1 MWSAYCF
8 STRRRINDS
17 TNRELLMSTT
27 IIEHLFKLHAHGT
40 TIKKEI
46 VAGLTTF
53 AAMSYI
59 LVVNPSI
66 LGLSGMPI
74 EGLITVTAL
83 AACIGTLLMALMTNY
98 PIALAPGMGLN
109 AFFAFT
115 ICMSR
120 EIPWEAALGIV
131 FWNGILFL
139 ILSLTG
145 VRTKIAEAIPPALK
159 IGVQCGIGLFIAFI
173 GLKNAGLI
181 ADNPATFVMLGDLS
195 DPSVMLAFAGIIFT
209 VVMMVKRVT
218 GGILLSIILLT
229 VIGAFIPTAS
239 GMLTPVPD
247 AIIGMP
253 EPISSTFFAMDI
265 LYPIENVAQTWDLIF
280 ALMFVN
286 MFDTIGTL
294 IGVSRRANLLTPSGK
309 LPKIGAAM
317 TADASASVVGAVIGT
332 SPVTSYVESATG
344 VSQGGRT
351 GLTAVVVSVCFLL
364 ALFLTPLMKVIPL
377 MATTPALVMVGILM
391 MESIRQIDF
400 DDLGALATATVALLA
415 MPLTFSIS
423 EGIALG
429 FITFV
434 GIKLGTGKYK
444 EVSKLTYVLALIF
457 LLRYAFNLK

>member
-1 MWSAYCF
+1 
-8 STRRRINDS
+8 
-17 TNRELLMSTT
+17 MSHSLF
-27 IIEHLFKLHAHGT
+27 ERLFKLQEHGT
-40 TIKKEI
+40 TIKTEI

-66 LGLSGMPI
+66 LGLSGMPV

-83 AACIGTLLMALMTNY
+83 AACLGTLMMALMTNY

-115 ICMSR
+115 ICLSR

-131 FWNGILFL
+131 FWNGVLFL
-139 ILSLTG
+139 LLSLTG
-145 VRTKIAEAIPPALK
+145 VRTKVAEAIPPTLK

-181 ADNPATFVMLGDLS
+181 VDNPATFVQLGDLS
-195 DPSVMLAFAGIIFT
+195 DPAVMLALAGIIFT
-209 VVMMVKRVT
+209 IVMMIKKVT
-218 GGILLSIILLT
+218 GGILLSIVLLT
-229 VIGAFIPTAS
+229 VIGAFIPTEN
-239 GMLTPVPD
+239 GTLTATPE
-247 AIIGMP
+247 AIIGLP
-253 EPISSTFFAMDI
+253 EPISSTFLAMDFF
-265 LYPIENVAQTWDLIF
+265 YPIEHFADTWDLIF

-294 IGVSRRANLLTPSGK
+294 IGVSRRANLLTESGK
-309 LPKIGAAM
+309 LPKIGPAM
-317 TADASASVVGAVIGT
+317 TADASASVVGAMIGT

-344 VSQGGRT
+344 VSAGGRT
-351 GLTAVVVSVCFLL
+351 GLTAVVVAVCFLL

-377 MATTPALVMVGILM
+377 MATTPALLMVGILM
-391 MESIRQIDF
+391 MESIRQLDF

-429 FITFV
+429 FITYV
-434 GIKLGTGKYK
+434 GIKVSTGKFR
-444 EVSKLTYVLALIF
+444 EVTALTYALAIIF
-457 LLRYAFNLK
+457 ILRYAFNLK